1 MSDRDLQVTMLIATL
16 FGYVEPERTTPKINK
31 VRKQLRQRINKV
43 ENERLALAITMAN
56 TAWEGVKNQ
65 LSKAEQVAVSLGLM
79 IEILYDM
86 LEAPDKWMVTNK
98 NFYKATGSLTY
109 GFELAG
115 DIETNTVTVSNAFRD
130 GLGIKERANL
140 STLRNKIS
148 MLQKDKILG
157 GK

>member
-140 STLRNKIS
+140 SQHCVTRYRCFKKIRY
-148 MLQKDKILG
+148 
-157 GK
+157 